1 VSIEIE
7 KLVAQLDEEFDYLCD
22 IGKVPRTPA
31 NVLESH
37 LIGNCAGCKR
47 DLPWPAPRSGFWAAP
62 VSCPQ
67 CGQVYFTEGRST
79 NGIAIP
85 HLKASTNSPNTTVSE
100 TGVPPNKPNSVLA
113 TGSEVFSAFFG
124 EECEWVERRR
134 TARYPLSAPV
144 VVVPLNEQG
153 RAIAEAYDMTLLNI
167 SVGGVGMMRT
177 GEAIGDLM
185 LIDFAAAGYPGI
197 QAVGQVRWRTKAYG
211 VTKLGCEFVVTK

>member
-1 VSIEIE
+1 MSIEIE
-7 KLVAQLDEEFDYLCD
+7 KLVAQLDEEFNFLCD

-31 NVLESH
+31 STLESH
-37 LIGNCAGCKR
+37 LIGNCAGCER
-47 DLPWPAPRSGFWAAP
+47 DLPWPAPRPGFWAGP

-79 NGIAIP
+79 NSIALP
-85 HLKASTNSPNTTVSE
+85 QLKASASLLNPSVTE
-100 TGVPPNKPNSVLA
+100 TITPLSKPNSVLA

-134 TARYPLSAPV
+134 TVRYPLSAPV
-144 VVVPLNEQG
+144 VVVPLNQQG

-177 GEAIGDLM
+177 GEAVGELM
-185 LIDFAAAGYPGI
+185 LIDFAVAGYPGV
-197 QAVGQVRWRTKAYG
+197 QVVGQVRWRTKAYG
-211 VTKLGCEFVVTK
+211 VTKLGCEFVATK

>member
-1 VSIEIE
+1 MSIEIE
-7 KLVAQLDEEFDYLCD
+7 KLVAQLDEEFNYLCD
-22 IGKVPRTPA
+22 IGKVPRTPTSK
-31 NVLESH
+31 LESH
-37 LIGNCAGCKR
+37 LIGNCAGCER
-47 DLPWPAPRSGFWAAP
+47 DLPWPAPRPGFWAGP

-79 NGIAIP
+79 NGIALP
-85 HLKASTNSPNTTVSE
+85 HLKTSASSLLTSAQ
-100 TGVPPNKPNSVLA
+100 PNKPNSVLS

-177 GEAIGDLM
+177 GEAVGDLM
-185 LIDFAAAGYPGI
+185 LIDFAVAGYPGV

-211 VTKLGCEFVVTK
+211 VTKLGCKFVATK